1 MLGEPDALN
10 APDFSTLE
18 GVKELEL
25 TLGAAPRLLKG
36 TLTEAQIAE
45 LNEKCTP
52 TVLWLSAAIKGER
65 KVHVASASLIVG
77 RVQSALPHQPL
88 DVCTFCLGEL
98 SKGEQNEHGRCQRCG
113 EGDLFA
119 VFVKGKNWSITRE
132 CRDGGDEGDDALPF
146 LKVCFDRSTLPQLPA
161 SKEVAELLRRAH
173 AFIIERDALRR
184 REELNTQ
191 WLLDLISNELLKLC
205 ASPRCKWFRL
215 LQRGKPEAVL
225 GESPSIGEVFEAW
238 MCTKAPRR
246 VLQEATS
253 NFAPVPFLLTAKKRA
268 TKVSRDEGVFATHLL
283 FMATDWL
290 LAAHLPVDAKV
301 LEYVKRAHDVL
312 KPHRKHEVELYIEL
326 VACEAVLMQ
335 DHEMMREAAAF
346 VRALDWGKVMQY
358 EIRESRST
366 RYAADVELHMLI
378 LRAWILALADKMA
391 DNRI

>member
-1 MLGEPDALN
+1 MLKAPD
-10 APDFSTLE
+10 APDFSTLDGAE
-18 GVKELEL
+18 KLEL
-25 TLGAAPRLLKG
+25 TLGATPRLLKG
-36 TLTEAQIAE
+36 ALTEAQIAE

-52 TVLWLSAAIKGER
+52 TVLWLTAAIKGER
-65 KVHVASASLIVG
+65 HVSSARLIVG
-77 RVQSALPHQPL
+77 RFENSLSHQLL
-88 DVCTFCLGEL
+88 DVCAFCLGEL
-98 SKGEQNEHGRCQRCG
+98 AEGEQNEHGRCQRCG
-113 EGDLFA
+113 EGDRVVVLFG
-119 VFVKGKNWSITRE
+119 GKNWSVLS
-132 CRDGGDEGDDALPF
+132 DGDEGAPF

-161 SKEVAELLRRAH
+161 SKEVADLLERAH

-191 WLLDLISNELLKLC
+191 WLLDLVSNQLLKLC

-215 LQRGKPEAVL
+215 LHRKPEVAL
-225 GESPSIGEVFEAW
+225 CESPSIGEVFEAW
-238 MCTKAPRR
+238 MCTSAPRK

-253 NFAPVPFLLTAKKRA
+253 NFAPGPFLLTAKKRA

-301 LEYVKRAHDVL
+301 LDYVKRAHDVL
-312 KPHRKHEVELYIEL
+312 KQHRKHEVELYIEL
-326 VACEAVLMQ
+326 VGCVAVLMQ
-335 DHEMMREAAAF
+335 DHEMVREAAAF

-358 EIRESRST
+358 EIKESRST

-391 DNRI
+391 AQ